1 FWRGVKV
8 ISVPTAVTYPSDGV
22 SHFDVW
28 RDNVRI
34 SRMHARLFV
43 GMLWRAPRLL
53 WQRIAGPGA

>member
-1 FWRGVKV
+1 VKV